1 MNMKGVDNMSKL
13 VNTKNTYMDV
23 MLTLE
28 NKQEAEE
35 VMEFLD
41 LLNNNEKKDF
51 LTFMRG
57 AYFTKILGKVV

>member
-1 MNMKGVDNMSKL
+1 
-13 VNTKNTYMDV
+13 

-41 LLNNNEKKDF
+41 LLNNKEKKDF

-57 AYFTKILGKVV
+57 AHFTKILGKAV